1 MEVLIVLR
9 RSFFMNVFIRRVSR
23 RVVVI
28 SFTRKDEVLMRG
40 RDPKNG
46 YWEIVWTR
54 KTDGVKVISGALH
67 KKTAERIA
75 AVLNALSKMEAKELV
90 TTFRT

>member
-1 MEVLIVLR
+1 
-9 RSFFMNVFIRRVSR
+9 MNVFIRRVTM
-23 RVVVI
+23 RVI
-28 SFTRKDEVLMRG
+28 ILKEVKNGAMMLKSP
-40 RDPKNG
+40 PKYG

-54 KTDGVKVISGALH
+54 KTGGVKVISGALH

-90 TTFRT
+90 TTFRR